1 MTRRRGFTL
10 IELLV
15 VIAIISVLIGMLMP
29 AVQKARA
36 AAHRTTC
43 KSNLHNI
50 GLAVQ
55 MYCDNNGG
63 AFPHAVEVPD
73 TNPFNLPTFYQAVQP
88 YVENN
93 IKVFRCPMDTTR
105 YLTEQG
111 LSYEYKE
118 SLYPK
123 TLIQIVE
130 TRGSTKTM
138 VSFDFDP
145 VHGPLFA
152 DGASRNWLYADGH
165 VE

>member
-15 VIAIISVLIGMLMP
+15 VIAIIAVLIGLLMP

-43 KSNLHNI
+43 KNNLHNI

-55 MYCDNNGG
+55 MYCDNNSG
-63 AFPHAVEVPD
+63 AFPHAVEVPSV
-73 TNPFNLPTFYQAVQP
+73 NPFSLPTLYEAIQP

-93 IKVFRCPMDTTR
+93 IRIFRCPMDTT
-105 YLTEQG
+105 YYKVESG

-118 SLYPK
+118 SLYPR
-123 TLIQIVE
+123 TLVQIVE
-130 TRGSTKTM
+130 TRGSTKTL
-138 VSFDFDP
+138 VSFDFDAF
-145 VHGPLFA
+145 HGPLFS